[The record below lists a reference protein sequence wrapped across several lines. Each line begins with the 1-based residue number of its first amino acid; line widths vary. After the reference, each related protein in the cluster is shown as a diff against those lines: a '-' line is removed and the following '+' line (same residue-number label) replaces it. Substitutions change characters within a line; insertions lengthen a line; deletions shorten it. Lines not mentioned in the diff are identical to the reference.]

1 MRLFDLVQ
9 SELKKCGLD
18 GYARV
23 FFYRNDSDLLMSGGF
38 RENVL
43 EKEMNPGGDL
53 ERTAKDIAEAWK
65 GYHERRVNNRERV
78 SPYQQARIIYP
89 MLGCLY
95 DLLIADGEE
104 LPHIWTMSVAEL
116 YQYAQ
121 DVKKWKAFYESANDR
136 GDVVKK
142 SDDMNDSIATNPD
155 DKQVAL
161 LRKLIASM
169 K

>member
-23 FFYRNDSDLLMSGGF
+23 FFYRNDSDLLMSEGF

-43 EKEMNPGGDL
+43 EKEMNHGGDL
-53 ERTAKDIAEAWK
+53 ERTAKDIVEAWK
-65 GYHERRVNNRERV
+65 GYHEKRVNNRERV

-121 DVKKWKAFYESANDR
+121 EVKKWKAFYESAHQNGEEVKRSGETDDR
-136 GDVVKK
+136 IV
-142 SDDMNDSIATNPD
+142 TNPD
-155 DKQVAL
+155 DKQVAV
-161 LRKLIASM
+161 LRELIASM